1 MKKSIIVLFI
11 SVFCT
16 CLYGENKWIPLTLDN
31 QITVKADKEV
41 LEKDIQHGHSMY
53 EIRSY
58 IEDELM
64 MVIKALDDEFMDYKV
79 VSESKYNK
87 VMATSYNR
95 LKYQS
100 TTPYISWT
108 LEIIDYK
115 NDDYIVVVMPK
126 LYNRVDKN
134 GYVKASYKYNI
145 KNINLLNTK

>member
-31 QITVKADKEV
+31 QITVKVDKEV
-41 LEKDIQHGHSMY
+41 LEKDIQNGHRMD

-64 MVIKALDDEFMDYKV
+64 MIMKSLNDEFIDYKV
-79 VSESKYNK
+79 VSDSKSNK

-108 LEIIDYK
+108 LEIIDY
-115 NDDYIVVVMPK
+115 NNNDYIVVVMPK
-126 LYNRVDKN
+126 LYNWVDKN

>member
-1 MKKSIIVLFI
+1 MKKSILTILFI
-11 SVFCT
+11 TVLSS
-16 CLYGENKWIPLTLDN
+16 LYAEKVWVPLTLDN
-31 QITVKADKEV
+31 QITVQVDKEIV
-41 LEKDIQHGHSMY
+41 QKDINNGLRMN

-64 MVIKALDDEFMDYKV
+64 MVMKSLDDEFIDYKV
-79 VSESKYNK
+79 VSDSKYNK

-108 LEIIDYK
+108 LEIIDYNN
-115 NDDYIVVVMPK
+115 NDYMVIVMPK
-126 LYNRVDKN
+126 LYNLVDKN